1 MAGSRTLAGMPEK
14 LRVVVVGGGAAGF
27 FAAIACAGKLGAAG
41 EVTIYELT
49 AHPLAKVRVSGGGR
63 CNVTHACFEPR
74 ELVRRYPR
82 GGRELLGA
90 FHRWQPR
97 DTVAWFAARGV
108 ELKTEDDGR
117 MFPVTD
123 DSATIVDC
131 LTAAATE
138 AGVRIVTTLG
148 LRKAE
153 RVGREP
159 GSQGFWLTLTDGN
172 ELRCERLLL
181 ATGGNRAS
189 AGFTIAQTLGHTIE
203 PLVPSLFTFHIDDAR
218 LIGLSGV
225 SVENAT
231 AKVAD
236 AKLSESGPLL
246 ITHWGLSGPAIL
258 KLSAWGAREL
268 ASRGYEFP
276 LQINFAGP
284 HTPESLRQ
292 ELARVREKNP
302 RKQIG
307 TWSPLPMPQRL
318 WERLVLAAGIA
329 PTTPWTA
336 VGNTAL
342 ATLAAQL
349 TAAEFKVVGKSLFKE
364 EFVTC
369 GGVRLSEV
377 DFRTMESRIC
387 PGLHFAG
394 EVLDIDGV
402 TGGFNFQSAWT
413 TGMLA
418 GLAMAETGATDESK
432 RAAESDVGARRT
444 SNDPI
449 RREKEKD

>member
-1 MAGSRTLAGMPEK
+1 MPDHT
-14 LRVVVVGGGAAGF
+14 RVNVVGGGAAGF
-27 FAAIACAGKLGAAG
+27 FAAIACAEKLGPAG
-41 EVTIYELT
+41 EVTIYEAT

-74 ELVRRYPR
+74 ELVKRYPR

-97 DTVAWFAARGV
+97 DTVAWFAERGV
-108 ELKTEDDGR
+108 ETKTEADGR

-123 DSATIVDC
+123 DSATIAECLLQAAAKAGVKVVLSLGVRKVEA
-131 LTAAATE
+131 LTARG
-138 AGVRIVTTLG
+138 AG
-148 LRKAE
+148 
-153 RVGREP
+153 
-159 GSQGFWLTLTDGN
+159 GSPSFWVTLTDGS
-172 ELRCERLLL
+172 EVRCERLVI

-189 AGFTIAQTLGHTIE
+189 AGFTIAEALGHTIE

-225 SVENAT
+225 AVENT
-231 AKVAD
+231 AVSVPGT
-236 AKLSESGPLL
+236 KLREGGPLL

-268 ASRGYEFP
+268 ATRNYEFTVTVNWVP
-276 LQINFAGP
+276 P
-284 HTPESLRQ
+284 HHRDSLLR
-292 ELARVREKNP
+292 ELTAVREKNP
-302 RKQIG
+302 RKQIT
-307 TWSPLPMPQRL
+307 TWSPVPMPQRL
-318 WERLVLAAGIA
+318 WERLVTSAGIA
-329 PTTPWTA
+329 ATTQWTGI
-336 VGNTAL
+336 GNAAL
-342 ATLAAQL
+342 GQLASLL
-349 TAAEFKVVGKSLFKE
+349 TAAEFKVVGKSIFKE

-377 DFRTMESRIC
+377 DFRTMESRVC

-413 TGMLA
+413 TGWLA
-418 GLAMAETGATDESK
+418 GQAAAGASG
-432 RAAESDVGARRT
+432 VG
-444 SNDPI
+444 NQ
-449 RREKEKD
+449 